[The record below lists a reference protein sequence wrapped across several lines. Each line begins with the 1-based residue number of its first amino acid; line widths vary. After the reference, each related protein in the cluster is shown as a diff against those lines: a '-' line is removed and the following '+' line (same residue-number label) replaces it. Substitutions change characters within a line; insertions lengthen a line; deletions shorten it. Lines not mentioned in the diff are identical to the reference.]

1 MGKVRL
7 GIIGCGNALH
17 ILHKEGLT
25 TNPDIEIVA
34 ACDTEIKRAEQV
46 RDEFGLDTAYSDYN
60 ELLKRDDVDAVD
72 IIMPTFLHA
81 PVLTAALNAGK
92 HAFCEKPDALNA
104 KEFQA
109 VVDAADRAG
118 KVCMVMRN
126 TRYNPAAQYA
136 KKCVLAGDLGDI
148 YFAKCGWIRRRGI
161 PGKGGWITTKAL
173 AGGGPLIDLG
183 VHIVDLAIWLMGY
196 PKPVSVSGQTFCKF
210 ADNDAIA
217 DSFHAR
223 FGEKKADGIFDVED
237 MAVGMVRFENGAVLQ
252 LEISWAS
259 NIQRETRY
267 VDLYGDKAGCKFD
280 DGEVFL
286 FGENHRRLVDIVPQ
300 IPATGNVGHAECIA
314 NFINVINGVEEP
326 YYTLQQGIDLL
337 KILDAI
343 YESAEKGCEI
353 KLD

>member
-1 MGKVRL
+1 MEKIRL
-7 GIIGCGNALH
+7 GVIGCGNAFH
-17 ILHKEGLT
+17 ILHKDGIIS
-25 TNPDIEIVA
+25 NPNIELVA
-34 ACDTEIKRAEQV
+34 ACDTDLKKAEQLC
-46 RDEFGLDTAYSDYN
+46 DELNLDTAYSDYN
-60 ELLKRDDVDAVD
+60 ELLARSDINAVD

-81 PVLTAALNAGK
+81 PVLKATLAAGK

-104 KEFQA
+104 IEFQE
-109 VVDAADRAG
+109 VINAADKAG
-118 KVCMVMRN
+118 KTCMIMRN

-136 KKCVLAGDLGDI
+136 KKCILAGDLGDI

-196 PKPVSVSGQTFCKF
+196 PKPVAVSGQTFCKF

-217 DSFHAR
+217 DSINAR
-223 FGEKKADGIFDVED
+223 FGEKKDDGIFDVED
-237 MAVGMVRFENGAVLQ
+237 MAVGMIRFENGAVLQ

-259 NIQRETRY
+259 NIEKETRF
-267 VDLYGDKAGCKFD
+267 VELYGDKAGCKFD

-286 FGENHRRLVDIVPQ
+286 YGENHRQLVDIIPK

-314 NFINVINGVEEP
+314 HFVNVINGIDKP
-326 YYTLQQGIDLL
+326 DYTLQQGLDLL
-337 KILDAI
+337 KIIDAI
-343 YESAEKGCEI
+343 YESSEKGREI
-353 KLD
+353 ELN